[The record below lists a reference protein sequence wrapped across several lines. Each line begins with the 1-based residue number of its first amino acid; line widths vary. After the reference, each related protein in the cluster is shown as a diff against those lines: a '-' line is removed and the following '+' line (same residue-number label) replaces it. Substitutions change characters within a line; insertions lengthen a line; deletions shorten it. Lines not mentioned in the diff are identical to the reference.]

1 MSRTLMLM
9 RHAKSSWDAPVKND
23 AQRMLSKRGRRDAPR
38 MGDWM
43 ANNGLIPDLVLC
55 SPAVRARQTAEAV
68 LERLDLPASSIHF
81 DKRIYAANIDALLK
95 VLAGCPQT
103 ERCVLM
109 IGHNPGLDDLCLFL
123 CGSQIP
129 LSKQGKLMTTAALA
143 EIELPGDWSSLE
155 SGSGKL
161 RQLMRPKA
169 LEQ

>member
-9 RHAKSSWDAPVKND
+9 RHAKSSWDAPVKSD

-81 DKRIYAANIDALLK
+81 DQRIYAANIDTLLK
-95 VLAGCPQT
+95 VVASCPNDAQ
-103 ERCVLM
+103 CVLM
-109 IGHNPGLDDLCLFL
+109 VGHNPGLDDLCLYL
-123 CGSQIP
+123 CGTQIP

-143 EIELPGDWSSLE
+143 DIELPGDWSNLASR
-155 SGSGKL
+155 SGKL
-161 RQLMRPKA
+161 RQLMRPKE
-169 LEQ
+169 LDW